1 MKKSTFFLLLVLI
14 ALQMN
19 GAEVPKDKVN
29 SFTFQKMLF
38 SSTMMDDDCDA
49 CGCSAAGGSMG
60 FSSMLNNNFVG
71 VRYFYQSYTSRD
83 GVFDNSP
90 WIDENFHT
98 TQIWARIPIGSKIQL
113 TALVPY
119 QDHTREYS
127 TGPENISGLGD
138 ITVMATYT
146 VLESVKDSVSLY
158 NRLQLGGGVKLPTG
172 TFDST
177 SNTGSVNQGFQV
189 GTGSVDYLLLAEHQ
203 LSWDKWGLN
212 SMLNYNIKTE
222 NKKDYQFGNQFNY
235 GSTLFY
241 MLKSDRMTYVPQLGI
256 AGEVYKTNWQR
267 GQKLPNTAGDIFFSK
282 IGIEIGRDKFSFG
295 ANIMLP
301 INQNLANGLME
312 SNYRLGFNL
321 NYSL

>member
-1 MKKSTFFLLLVLI
+1 MKNKILLLVILVGQHII
-14 ALQMN
+14 ATPL
-19 GAEVPKDKVN
+19 PKNKI
-29 SFTFQKMLF
+29 SQFTFQKMQLEA
-38 SSTMMDDDCDA
+38 SMMEEDCDA

-83 GVFDNSP
+83 GDFNNSP

-113 TALVPY
+113 TALLPY
-119 QDHTREYS
+119 QDHTRQYAA
-127 TGPENISGLGD
+127 GPENISGLGD
-138 ITVMATYT
+138 VTIMATYT
-146 VLESVKDSVSLY
+146 VLESIKDSVVLY
-158 NRLQLGGGVKLPTG
+158 NRVQLGGGFKLPTG
-172 TFDST
+172 KFDAI

-189 GTGSVDYLLLAEHQ
+189 GTGSLDYLLLAEHQ
-203 LSWDKWGLN
+203 LSWGKWGLN
-212 SMLNYNIKTE
+212 TMINYNIKSE
-222 NKKDYQFGNQFNY
+222 NKKDYKYGNQFNY

-282 IGIEIGRDKFSFG
+282 IGVEIGRDKFSFG
-295 ANIMLP
+295 VNVMLP
-301 INQNLANGLME
+301 INQNLASGLMK
-312 SNYRLGFNL
+312 SNYRLGVNL

>member
-1 MKKSTFFLLLVLI
+1 
-14 ALQMN
+14 MN
-19 GAEVPKDKVN
+19 GAELPKDKVN
-29 SFTFQKMLF
+29 AFTFQKMLF
-38 SSTMMDDDCDA
+38 SSTMMEDDCDA

-71 VRYFYQSYTSRD
+71 VRYFYQSYTSKD
-83 GVFDNSP
+83 GIFDNSP

-98 TQIWARIPIGSKIQL
+98 TQIWARIPITPKIQL

-119 QDHTREYS
+119 QDHTRNLTS
-127 TGPENISGLGD
+127 GVANISGLGD
-138 ITVMATYT
+138 ITLMATYT
-146 VLESVKDSVSLY
+146 VLETMADSTSIS
-158 NRLQLGGGVKLPTG
+158 NRIQLGGGVKLPTG
-172 TFDST
+172 KFDAA
-177 SNTGSVNQGFQV
+177 SNSGTINQGFQV
-189 GTGSVDYLLLAEHQ
+189 GTGSLDYLLLAEHQ

-241 MLKSDRMTYVPQLGI
+241 MMKTEKMTYVPQLGL

-267 GQKLPNTAGDIFFSK
+267 GQVLPNTAGDIFFSK
-282 IGIEIGRDKFSFG
+282 IGIEIGRDKFSLG
-295 ANIMLP
+295 ANVMLP
-301 INQNLANGLME
+301 INQNLASGLME